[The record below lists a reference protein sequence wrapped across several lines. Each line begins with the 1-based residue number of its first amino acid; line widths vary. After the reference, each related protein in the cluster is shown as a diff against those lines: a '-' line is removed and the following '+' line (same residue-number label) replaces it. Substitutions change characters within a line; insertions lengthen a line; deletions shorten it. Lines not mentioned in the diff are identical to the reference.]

1 MTDHANIHR
10 IIEQAKQ
17 QRAEFIGTSIRK
29 HPVVALLLVAI
40 PVLLTQV
47 QWGPSAPIAVEIDQN
62 TPRTPIAAPERWT
75 EMLGESSAETFFS
88 PFLNK

>member
-1 MTDHANIHR
+1 MTDHENIHR

-17 QRAEFIGTSIRK
+17 QRAELIGGSIRK
-29 HPVVALLLVAI
+29 HPVIALALVSF

-47 QWGPSAPIAVEIDQN
+47 QWNPSAPIAVAIDQN
-62 TPRTPIAAPERWT
+62 SPRTPIAAPERWT
-75 EMLGESSAETFFS
+75 ETLGESSAETFFS